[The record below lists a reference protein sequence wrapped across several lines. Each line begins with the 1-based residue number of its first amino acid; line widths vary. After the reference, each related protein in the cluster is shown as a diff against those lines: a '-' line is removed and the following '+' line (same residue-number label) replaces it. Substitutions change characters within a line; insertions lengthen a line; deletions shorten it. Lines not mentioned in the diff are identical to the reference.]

1 MSQKQSLISVIIPIY
16 NVEKFLDH
24 CIQSILNQTYQN
36 LEIILVDDGSP
47 DGCGAICDSYA
58 KKDDRI
64 KVIHKENGG
73 LSSARN
79 AGIDIC
85 HGDFIYC
92 LDSDDYI
99 DSTMLER
106 LYQSITKANA
116 QLAFCN
122 IQYIDTDGKFLTSK
136 DSYREY
142 DLPDAVW
149 TPEDFWYYYE
159 HIGKIPC
166 VVTWNKLFKRELF
179 FTFRYPIGKIHEDE
193 FALHYLIADCKK
205 ICCISDRLYFYRQH
219 STSIMSNRYAI
230 KQLDVVEAF
239 IDRIHFFIT
248 QKQPSHAAF
257 CMVDL
262 IAYLNWYNYGV
273 DKKDTKAVNRYKLL
287 DQEARKLAR
296 EVLPLSDSITSK
308 TLIFLYIIHLL
319 PYRFI
324 RFCIKTFEKI
334 KFKKP

>member
-1 MSQKQSLISVIIPIY
+1 MNKKLPLISVIIPIY
-16 NVEKFLDH
+16 KVEKFLDH

-58 KKDDRI
+58 SKDDRI

-99 DSTMLER
+99 APAMLEI
-106 LYQSITKANA
+106 LYESMTKADT

-122 IQYIDTDGKFLTSK
+122 IQYVDANGTSLTSK

-149 TPEDFWYYYE
+149 TPEDFWHYYE

-166 VVTWNKLFKRELF
+166 VITSNKLFRRELF
-179 FTFRYPIGKIHEDE
+179 STLRYPIGKLHEDE
-193 FALHYLIADCKK
+193 FVIHYLIADCQK
-205 ICCISDRLYFYRQH
+205 ICCVSDRLYFYRQH
-219 STSIMSNRYAI
+219 STSIMSNRYSI
-230 KQLDVVEAF
+230 KHLDVVEAF
-239 IDRIHFFIT
+239 IDRINFFV
-248 QKQPSHAAF
+248 KRSQPSHAAF

-273 DKKDTKAVNRYKLL
+273 DKNDTEAVSRYKAL
-287 DQEARKLAR
+287 DKKSRKLAK
-296 EVLPLSDSITSK
+296 EVLPIADSITSK
-308 TLIFLYIIHLL
+308 AVIFLYITHLL

-324 RFCIKTFEKI
+324 RFCIKTLEKI
-334 KFKKP
+334 K